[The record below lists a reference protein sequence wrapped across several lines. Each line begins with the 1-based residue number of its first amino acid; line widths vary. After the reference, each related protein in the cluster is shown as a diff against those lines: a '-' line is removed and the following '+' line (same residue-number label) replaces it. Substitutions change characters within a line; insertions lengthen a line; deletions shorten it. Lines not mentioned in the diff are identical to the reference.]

1 MAATVS
7 ALSPASCHRRR
18 QRGTTLLEA
27 LITVLV
33 LGLAGLAYAALQV
46 RGVSSNASAAWRSQA
61 TVLAAEGQFTD
72 AMPEI
77 LIGRVDGPVG
87 QAFAN
92 MMAQSKGHTAMFA
105 IRACNQLVR
114 PATITVPKVT
124 LKDMANVD
132 LFGGVVQSATADAVV
147 DCLIDG
153 TIPKA
158 LANELCI
165 ISLVWIDPRCAKD
178 PNLDKKDMYRTNYE
192 ATKLAIKRALANEP
206 SVDELIANR
215 HKIKHDM
222 DDWS

>member
-1 MAATVS
+1 MTVSHVFHAGEATVF
-7 ALSPASCHRRR
+7 AR
-18 QRGTTLLEA
+18 
-27 LITVLV
+27 
-33 LGLAGLAYAALQV
+33 
-46 RGVSSNASAAWRSQA
+46 
-61 TVLAAEGQFTD
+61 EGQFTD

-77 LIGRVDGPVG
+77 LIGRTDGPVG

-114 PATITVPKVT
+114 PATIIVPKVT
-124 LKDMANVD
+124 LKDFANID

-147 DCLIDG
+147 DSLIDG
-153 TIPKA
+153 TIPKE

-178 PNLDKKDMYRTNYE
+178 PNFDRKDMYRTNHE
-192 ATKLAIKRALANEP
+192 ATMLAIKRALSNEP

-215 HKIKHDM
+215 LKIKHDM

>member
-1 MAATVS
+1 MPRDY
-7 ALSPASCHRRR
+7 LFH
-18 QRGTTLLEA
+18 
-27 LITVLV
+27 
-33 LGLAGLAYAALQV
+33 AGE
-46 RGVSSNASAAWRSQA
+46 A
-61 TVLAAEGQFTD
+61 TVLAKDGQFTD

-77 LIGRVDGPVG
+77 LIGRTDGPVG

-114 PATITVPKVT
+114 PATIMVPKVT
-124 LKDMANVD
+124 LKDSANIE

-147 DCLIDG
+147 DCLIENV
-153 TIPKA
+153 IPREMA
-158 LANELCI
+158 HELCI
-165 ISLVWIDPRCAKD
+165 VSLVWIDPRCAQD
-178 PNLDKKDMYRTNYE
+178 PNLDKRDMYRTNYE
-192 ATKLAIKRALANEP
+192 ATKLAIRRALNDEP

>member
-1 MAATVS
+1 MSTDY
-7 ALSPASCHRRR
+7 LFH
-18 QRGTTLLEA
+18 
-27 LITVLV
+27 
-33 LGLAGLAYAALQV
+33 AGE
-46 RGVSSNASAAWRSQA
+46 A
-61 TVLAAEGQFTD
+61 TVLAREGQFTD

-77 LIGRVDGPVG
+77 LIGRTSGPVG

-114 PATITVPKVT
+114 PATIVVPKVT

-147 DCLIDG
+147 DCLIEG
-153 TIPKA
+153 IIPRA
-158 LANELCI
+158 IANELCI

-178 PNLDKKDMYRTNYE
+178 PNLDKKDMYRTNHE
-192 ATKLAIKRALANEP
+192 ATMLAIRRALNNEP
-206 SVDELIANR
+206 SIEELIANR
-215 HKIKHDM
+215 RTIRHDM